1 MKLTVNNEAVTTEA
15 TTVKGLL
22 EELLG
27 KVPAGPAVAVDGD
40 VVPKSQW
47 ETHSLSEDA
56 RVDILTAVQ
65 GG

>member
-1 MKLTVNNEAVTTEA
+1 MKLTVNNDAITTEA

-22 EELLG
+22 EQILG
-27 KVPAGPAVAVDGD
+27 EVPAGTAVAVDGD

-47 ETHSLSEDA
+47 GAHALSEGA

>member
-27 KVPAGPAVAVDGD
+27 KVPAGTAVAVDGD
-40 VVPKSQW
+40 VVPKSQG

>member
-1 MKLTVNNEAVTTEA
+1 MKLTVNDDAITTEA

-22 EELLG
+22 EEILG
-27 KVPAGPAVAVDGD
+27 EVPAGTAVAVDGD
-40 VVPKSQW
+40 VVSKSQW
-47 ETHSLSEDA
+47 GEHALSEGA

>member
-1 MKLTVNNEAVTTEA
+1 MKLTVNNEAVTTKA

-22 EELLG
+22 EEILG
-27 KVPAGPAVAVDGD
+27 KVPAGTAVAVDGN

-47 ETHSLSEDA
+47 DTHALDEGA